1 MSARSVN
8 KVILIGNLT
17 RDPELR
23 YTPQGTPVIS
33 FGLATNRE
41 WSVDG
46 VKKEAA
52 DFHNVVAW
60 NKLAEICDQ
69 LLSKGSK
76 TYVEGRLQ
84 TRDWVDGD
92 GNKRYKTEV
101 VINEMIVLTSKR
113 DPGGYS
119 SDSQSYEKPKE
130 EVETEVATAIEDADE
145 IDLDKVLSEDFGVE
159 EVKEEEVKE
168 EEVKEEVDEVE
179 ETEETEEV
187 EEEVKEEKKPKKKAK
202 SKK

>member
-23 YTPQGTPVIS
+23 YTPQGTPVAS

-41 WSVDG
+41 WTVDG

-52 DFHNVVAW
+52 DFHNIVAW
-60 NKLAEICDQ
+60 NKLGELCSQ
-69 LLSKGSK
+69 LLAKGSK
-76 TYVEGRLQ
+76 VYVEGRLQ

-101 VINEMIVLTSKR
+101 VIDEMIVLVSKK
-113 DPGGYS
+113 DG
-119 SDSQSYEKPKE
+119 SDMGDMDY
-130 EVETEVATAIEDADE
+130 DAPADDNSMGDD
-145 IDLDKVLSEDFGVE
+145 IDLDEVLSEDFGVE
-159 EVKEEEVKE
+159 ETDEEAPAE
-168 EEVKEEVDEVE
+168 DAS
-179 ETEETEEV
+179 
-187 EEEVKEEKKPKKKAK
+187 EEK
-202 SKK
+202 

>member
-23 YTPQGTPVIS
+23 YTPQGTPVAS

-41 WSVDG
+41 WTVDG

-60 NKLAEICDQ
+60 NKLGELCAQ
-69 LLSKGSK
+69 LLAKGSK

-84 TRDWVDGD
+84 TRDWVDND

-101 VINEMIVLTSKR
+101 VINEMIVLTSRR
-113 DPGGYS
+113 DAEAYASGGAPVYKEKSDS
-119 SDSQSYEKPKE
+119 SDDE
-130 EVETEVATAIEDADE
+130 ETDD
-145 IDLDKVLSEDFGVE
+145 IDLDKVLSEDFGVDDDE
-159 EVKEEEVKE
+159 E
-168 EEVKEEVDEVE
+168 D
-179 ETEETEEV
+179 EEV
-187 EEEVKEEKKPKKKAK
+187 EEKEEEEEEAEEDKEKKTAKKK
-202 SKK
+202 

>member
-23 YTPQGTPVIS
+23 YTPQGTPVAS

-41 WSVDG
+41 WTVDG

-52 DFHNVVAW
+52 DFHNIVAW
-60 NKLAEICDQ
+60 NKLGELCDQ
-69 LLSKGSK
+69 LLSKGAK

-84 TRDWVDGD
+84 TRDWVDND

-101 VINEMIVLTSKR
+101 VIDEMIVLTSKK
-113 DPGGYS
+113 DGGEYAEEAT
-119 SDSQSYEKPKE
+119 DYEEPTAG
-130 EVETEVATAIEDADE
+130 VEADDDIED
-145 IDLDKVLSEDFGVE
+145 IDLDKVLSEDFGVD
-159 EVKEEEVKE
+159 
-168 EEVKEEVDEVE
+168 DEE
-179 ETEETEEV
+179 ETEE
-187 EEEVKEEKKPKKKAK
+187 EEEKEKKGKK
-202 SKK
+202 

>member
-23 YTPQGTPVIS
+23 YTPQGTPVVS

-41 WSVDG
+41 WTVDG

-60 NKLAEICDQ
+60 NKLAELCDQ
-69 LLSKGSK
+69 LLSKGAK

-84 TRDWVDGD
+84 TRDWVDND

-101 VINEMIVLTSKR
+101 VINEMIVLVSRKSR
-113 DPGGYS
+113 EDY
-119 SDSQSYEKPKE
+119 DSRRAEYKDEQK
-130 EVETEVATAIEDADE
+130 VDEDTDD
-145 IDLDKVLSEDFGVE
+145 IDLDKVLSEDFGVDDDE
-159 EVKEEEVKE
+159 EEEEEVKE
-168 EEVKEEVDEVE
+168 EEGVKKDDDEEE
-179 ETEETEEV
+179 
-187 EEEVKEEKKPKKKAK
+187 EEEVKEEKGKK